1 MIPSRG
7 KTENTNNHAYT
18 WKKVKIYEKLEQKML
33 SLTHYYVLSMP
44 ELFYYWI
51 NAIKMQ
57 LFYKINLKKK
67 NILFNPLKD
76 WEFQS

>member
-18 WKKVKIYEKLEQKML
+18 WKKVKIDEKLEQKMY
-33 SLTHYYVLSMP
+33 SLMHDYVISMP
-44 ELFYYWI
+44 ELYYYRM

-57 LFYKINLKKK
+57 LFYQINLKKK
-67 NILFNPLKD
+67 YSEPLKD
-76 WEFQS
+76 WQFQS